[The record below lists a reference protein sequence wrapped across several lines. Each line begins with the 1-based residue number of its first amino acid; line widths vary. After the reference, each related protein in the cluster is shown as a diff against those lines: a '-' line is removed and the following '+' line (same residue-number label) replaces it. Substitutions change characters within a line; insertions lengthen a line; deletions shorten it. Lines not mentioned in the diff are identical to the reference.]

1 MIAERGEFGIK
12 VKRQTM
18 SPQPIDTHSMMILR
32 KSADKTQNHEEVN
45 SGFISVRQDYAIPA
59 ATGTSSSRENG
70 TNIEQL
76 VIENASTI
84 EGGELVLTNI
94 NTQKKS
100 GSPDPQRKSPRKN
113 SQKGMKKTKLSQGS
127 QDCNSATGSAFRQQ
141 PWLST
146 KQQVTSSRHNI
157 KLNHKRQTSSTSGL
171 FDNSV
176 ERLNPV
182 AQYSKNQKGLIVS
195 SFQSGKRTVSMRKH
209 LDQSIVREKK
219 LKKKSEREKSI

>member
-1 MIAERGEFGIK
+1 
-12 VKRQTM
+12 M

-113 SQKGMKKTKLSQGS
+113 SQKGMKKT
-127 QDCNSATGSAFRQQ
+127 
-141 PWLST
+141 
-146 KQQVTSSRHNI
+146 
-157 KLNHKRQTSSTSGL
+157 
-171 FDNSV
+171 
-176 ERLNPV
+176 
-182 AQYSKNQKGLIVS
+182 
-195 SFQSGKRTVSMRKH
+195 
-209 LDQSIVREKK
+209 
-219 LKKKSEREKSI
+219 